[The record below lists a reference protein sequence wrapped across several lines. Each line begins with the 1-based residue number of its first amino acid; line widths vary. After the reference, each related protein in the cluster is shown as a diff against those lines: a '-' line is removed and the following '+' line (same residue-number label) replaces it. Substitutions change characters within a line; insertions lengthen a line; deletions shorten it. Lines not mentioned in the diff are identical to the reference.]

1 MTLLRPFMAWGI
13 DLNPLKKGECPQ
25 SEPSG
30 RSQSTL
36 ASSTFQALSLKLL
49 LSYLG
54 AMMAVMG
61 ISAGVVYQFFAY
73 SLSQKLDLHL
83 ATIADAARHN
93 FAAIQKDPA
102 ATTHKFPAAID
113 RDGDL
118 DLPWQDLKNAAETVE
133 WFDAGGKRLSMAG
146 NEIPLYPLTKN
157 IEPLEKDNL
166 RSLTVIA
173 GNRQVPHGY
182 VRVSANTH
190 EMHEDLDR
198 LLVGLGIGGTVAVAL
213 TGATGWW
220 LTRRSLLPIERSM
233 EKLQQFTADA
243 SHELRSPI
251 TAIRT
256 AVEVM
261 QSHPERVHL
270 ADVRKLAVMGQ
281 ATQHMT
287 HLIEDLLLLARS
299 DRDAAQLMDLTQP
312 IPLHE
317 LLEDLVELLQ
327 SKATSAGVHL
337 YSEPFSQSWVQGNT
351 TQIRRVFLNLLDNAI
366 AYTPTGGSIHLSLT
380 QKDAIALIS
389 IRDTGIGID
398 PEQLPYIFDRFWRA
412 DRSRNR
418 QSGGTG
424 LGLAIA
430 RAIVETHHGRITVHS
445 ELGVGS
451 CFQVELPRI

>member
-1 MTLLRPFMAWGI
+1 MAWGI
-13 DLNPLKKGECPQ
+13 DLNPLKKGERPQ
-25 SEPSG
+25 SGPSG
-30 RSQSTL
+30 RSQPTL

-133 WFDAGGKRLSMAG
+133 WFDAGGERLSVAG
-146 NEIPLYPLTKN
+146 NKIPLYPLTKN
-157 IEPLEKDNL
+157 IEPLERDNL

-173 GNRQVPHGY
+173 GKRQAPQGY

-190 EMHEDLDR
+190 EIHEDLDR

-213 TGATGWW
+213 AGGTGWW
-220 LTRRSLLPIERSM
+220 LTRRSLLPIEHSM

-251 TAIRT
+251 TAIKT

-261 QSHPERVHL
+261 QSHPERVHP

-299 DRDAAQLMDLTQP
+299 DRDAAQTMEQTQP

-327 SKATSAGVHL
+327 SKAMTAGVHL
-337 YSEPFSQSWVQGNT
+337 YSEPLSQSWVQGNP

-389 IRDTGIGID
+389 IRDTGMGID
-398 PEQLPYIFDRFWRA
+398 PEQLPHIFDRFWRA

-418 QSGGTG
+418 QSGSTG

-430 RAIVETHHGRITVHS
+430 QAIVDTHQGKITVQS

-451 CFQVELPRI
+451 CFQVELPRT

>member
-1 MTLLRPFMAWGI
+1 MTLLRPCMAWVIG
-13 DLNPLKKGECPQ
+13 LNPLTRAKRPNSRQ
-25 SEPSG
+25 SG

-36 ASSTFQALSLKLL
+36 ASSTFRALSLKLL

-54 AMMAVMG
+54 AMVAVMG
-61 ISAGVVYQFFAY
+61 VSAGVVYQFFAY
-73 SLSQKLDLHL
+73 SLAQKLDLHL
-83 ATIADAARHN
+83 ETIADAARHN
-93 FAAIQKDPA
+93 FSAIQKNPA
-102 ATTHKFPAAID
+102 ATTHKIPSVID

-133 WFDAGGKRLSMAG
+133 WFDAGGKRLSVAG
-146 NEIPLYPLTKN
+146 NEIPLRPWVKNFKPLQQ
-157 IEPLEKDNL
+157 DRL
-166 RSLTVIA
+166 RSLTVIV
-173 GNRQVPHGY
+173 GSRQAPQGY
-182 VRVSANTH
+182 VRVSVNTY
-190 EMHEDLDR
+190 EMNEDLHR
-198 LLVGLGIGGTVAVAL
+198 LLAGLGMGGTVAIAL
-213 TGATGWW
+213 AGATGWW
-220 LTRRSLLPIERSM
+220 LTRRSLRPIERSM

-251 TAIRT
+251 TAIKT

-261 QSHPERVHL
+261 QSHPERVHT

-299 DRDAAQLMDLTQP
+299 DHDAADERELTQP

-327 SKATSAGVHL
+327 SKATSAGIHL
-337 YSEPFSQSWVQGNT
+337 HLEQFSQSWVQGNA
-351 TQIRRVFLNLLDNAI
+351 TQLRRVFLNLLENAI
-366 AYTPTGGSIHLSLT
+366 AYTPAGGSIHLSLM

-389 IRDTGIGID
+389 IQDTGIGID
-398 PEQLPYIFDRFWRA
+398 PEQLPHIFDRFWRA

-430 RAIVETHHGRITVHS
+430 QAIVETHHGRITVHS
-445 ELGVGS
+445 ELGTGS
-451 CFQVELPRI
+451 CFQVELPCS

>member
-1 MTLLRPFMAWGI
+1 MTLLRPCMAWDIG
-13 DLNPLKKGECPQ
+13 LNPLMRAKRPNSRQ
-25 SEPSG
+25 SG
-30 RSQSTL
+30 RSQPTL
-36 ASSTFQALSLKLL
+36 ASSAFRALSLKLL

-83 ATIADAARHN
+83 ETIADAARHN
-93 FAAIQKDPA
+93 FSAIQKNPA
-102 ATTHKFPAAID
+102 AATRKIPSVID

-146 NEIPLYPLTKN
+146 NKIPLYPLTKN
-157 IEPLEKDNL
+157 IEPSEKDNL
-166 RSLTVIA
+166 RSLTVTA
-173 GNRQVPHGY
+173 GNRQAPQGY

-190 EMHEDLDR
+190 EMHEDLNR

-213 TGATGWW
+213 AGGTGWW
-220 LTRRSLLPIERSM
+220 LTRRSLRPIERSM

-251 TAIRT
+251 TAIKT

-261 QSHPERVHL
+261 QSHPERVHA

-327 SKATSAGVHL
+327 SKATTAGVYL
-337 YSEPFSQSWVQGNT
+337 SLEQCSQSWVQGNT
-351 TQIRRVFLNLLDNAI
+351 TQLRRVFLNLLENAI
-366 AYTPTGGSIHLSLT
+366 AYTPTGESIRLSLT
-380 QKDAIALIS
+380 SKDAIALVS
-389 IRDTGIGID
+389 IKDTGIGID
-398 PEQLPYIFDRFWRA
+398 PAQLPHIFDRFWRA
-412 DRSRNR
+412 DDSRNR
-418 QSGGTG
+418 RSGSTG

-430 RAIVETHHGRITVHS
+430 QAIVETHQGRITVQS
-445 ELGVGS
+445 ELGMGS
-451 CFQVELPRI
+451 CFQVELPCI